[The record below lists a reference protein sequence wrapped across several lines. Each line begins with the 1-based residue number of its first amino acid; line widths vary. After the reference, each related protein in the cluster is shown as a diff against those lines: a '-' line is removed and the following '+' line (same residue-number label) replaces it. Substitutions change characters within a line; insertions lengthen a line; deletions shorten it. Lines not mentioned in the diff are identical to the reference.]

1 MTEHHETFHI
11 QTIELLS
18 EIALLTN
25 AMLGVFA
32 VATLVIIYH
41 IYKNR

>member
-1 MTEHHETFHI
+1 MTEHHDIFHV
-11 QTIELLS
+11 QTIELLG
-18 EIALLTN
+18 EISMLTN
-25 AMLGVFA
+25 AMLGVFV